1 MPAPGLFAP
10 LDRVE
15 GLPLAQQQA
24 IFDTEAANLRIRA
37 LRAAPGPDEPPLNWK
52 LIAAGPLLALLWLLV
67 WA

>member
-1 MPAPGLFAP
+1 MPASGLFAP

-37 LRAAPGPDEPPLNWK
+37 LRGAVQAEPPLNWK
-52 LIAAGPLLALLWLLV
+52 LIAAGPLLALVWLLV
-67 WA
+67 FA